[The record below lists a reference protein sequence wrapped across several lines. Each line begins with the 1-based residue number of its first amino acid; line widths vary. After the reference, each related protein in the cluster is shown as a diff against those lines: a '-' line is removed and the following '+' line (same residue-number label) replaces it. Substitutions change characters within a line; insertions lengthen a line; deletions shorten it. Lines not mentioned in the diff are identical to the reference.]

1 MTPAQSEV
9 YQIIREY
16 WARYYCAPSYRDI
29 ARIRGKNGLGNIGK
43 IITRL
48 EKLGAVKRMKNRRS
62 VRPVYIKFVRKKD

>member
-48 EKLGAVKRMKNRRS
+48 EKLGAVKRKRGSRS
-62 VRPVYIKFVRKKD
+62 VRPSDLRYRDI